1 MPAGEGPHG
10 SLTRRL
16 ECPTHI
22 ATTISAGVA
31 GVVLIGGCVT
41 FIDPRMMGKSG
52 GATGLIIGF
61 ISLPLA
67 LYLLRTLLQRL
78 KGQGLSLSL
87 NPPADFV

>member
-1 MPAGEGPHG
+1 
-10 SLTRRL
+10 
-16 ECPTHI
+16 
-22 ATTISAGVA
+22 
-31 GVVLIGGCVT
+31 
-41 FIDPRMMGKSG
+41 MMGKSG

-78 KGQGLSLSL
+78 KRQGLSLSL